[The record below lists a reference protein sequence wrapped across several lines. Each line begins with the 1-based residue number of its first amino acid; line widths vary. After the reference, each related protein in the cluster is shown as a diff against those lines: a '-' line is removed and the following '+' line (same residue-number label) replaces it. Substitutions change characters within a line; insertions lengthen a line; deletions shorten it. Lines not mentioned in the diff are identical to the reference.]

1 MAATND
7 LSNCID
13 KFTSRLDKV
22 IAQETV
28 TGDLNMNQDLVGE
41 MSGNGKIEIATIS
54 MDGLA
59 THKRGQGFTKGGI
72 SLKWNPYQLEY
83 ERDREFDID
92 VLDDD
97 ERAKLVSANVMGE
110 FARTQVVPEVDAV
123 RFAKLAKNAGTTVK
137 KNLSGADE
145 TVAALLEAE
154 QCMEDH
160 GVKLSQCLFYH
171 SAATKKLLRL
181 SNKYDLS
188 AGQAPNSNFSTYDE
202 MKMIGVAGDRFYSA
216 IKLLDGTT
224 SGEEK
229 GGYEKATE
237 GKALNFIVM
246 APEAAAAISK
256 HEKLRYFSP
265 DVNQNDDAHLWQY
278 RLFHDLIVYAQKKGL
293 IYAHVAETA

>member
-1 MAATND
+1 MPATND

-13 KFTSRLDKV
+13 KFTTRLDKV

-123 RFAKLAKNAGTTVK
+123 RFAKLAKNAGTIVK
-137 KNLSGADE
+137 KDLSGADE

>member
-13 KFTSRLDKV
+13 KFTNRLDKV

-59 THKRGQGFTKGGI
+59 THRRGQGFTKGGI

-137 KNLSGADE
+137 KDLSGADE

-224 SGEEK
+224 AGEEK
-229 GGYEKATE
+229 GGYEKAAE

-265 DVNQNDDAHLWQY
+265 DVNQSDDAHLWQY

>member
-1 MAATND
+1 MAATNN
-7 LSNCID
+7 LANCID
-13 KFTSRLDKV
+13 KFTTRLDKV
-22 IAQETV
+22 IARETV
-28 TGDLNMNQDLVGE
+28 TGDLNMNQDLLGE
-41 MSGNGKIEIATIS
+41 MSGNGKIEIASID

-59 THKRGQGFTKGGI
+59 THNRGQGFTKGGI
-72 SLKWNPYQLEY
+72 SVTWQPYQLQY
-83 ERDREFDID
+83 ERDREFNID

-97 ERAKLVSANVMGE
+97 ERAKLVSANAMGE
-110 FARTQVVPEVDAV
+110 FARTKVVPEVDAI
-123 RFAKLAKNAGTTVK
+123 RFAKLTQNAGTTVTK
-137 KNLSGADE
+137 DLSGADE
-145 TVAALLEAE
+145 TVAAVLEAE

-181 SNKYDLS
+181 SNKYQLS
-188 AGQAPNSNFSTYDE
+188 AGESPNSNFGTYDE

-229 GGYEKATE
+229 GGYEKAE
-237 GKALNFIVM
+237 DGKALNFIVM

-265 DVNQNDDAHLWQY
+265 DVNQDDDAHKWQY
-278 RLFHDLIVYAQKKGL
+278 RLYHDLIVYLKKKGL
-293 IYAHVAETA
+293 IYAHVAVTA

>member
-1 MAATND
+1 MPATNN

-13 KFTSRLDKV
+13 KFTNRLDKV

-28 TGDLNMNQDLVGE
+28 TGDLNMNQDLLGE
-41 MSGNGKIEIATIS
+41 MSGNGKIEIASID

-59 THKRGQGFTKGGI
+59 THNRGQGFTKGGI
-72 SLKWNPYQLEY
+72 SVTWQPYQLQY
-83 ERDREFDID
+83 ERDREFNID

-97 ERAKLVSANVMGE
+97 ERAKLVSANAMGE
-110 FARTQVVPEVDAV
+110 FARTKVVPEVDAI
-123 RFAKLAKNAGTTVK
+123 RFAKLTQNAGTTVTK
-137 KNLSGADE
+137 DLSGADE
-145 TVAALLEAE
+145 TVAAVLEAE

-181 SNKYDLS
+181 SNKYQLS
-188 AGQAPNSNFSTYDE
+188 AGESPNSNFGTYDE

-229 GGYEKATE
+229 GGYEKAE
-237 GKALNFIVM
+237 DGKALNFIVM

-265 DVNQNDDAHLWQY
+265 DVNQDDDAHKWQY
-278 RLFHDLIVYAQKKGL
+278 RLYHDLIVYLKKKGL
-293 IYAHVAETA
+293 IYAHVAVTA

>member
-1 MAATND
+1 MPATNN

-13 KFTSRLDKV
+13 KFTNRLDKV

-28 TGDLNMNQDLVGE
+28 TGDLNMNQDLLGE
-41 MSGNGKIEIATIS
+41 MSGNGKIEIASID

-59 THKRGQGFTKGGI
+59 THNRGQGFTKGGI
-72 SLKWNPYQLEY
+72 SVTWQPYQLQY
-83 ERDREFDID
+83 ERDREFNID

-97 ERAKLVSANVMGE
+97 ERAKLVSANAMGE
-110 FARTQVVPEVDAV
+110 FARTKVVPEVDAI
-123 RFAKLAKNAGTTVK
+123 RFAKLTKNAGTTVTK
-137 KNLSGADE
+137 DLSGADE
-145 TVAALLEAE
+145 TVAAVLEAE

-181 SNKYDLS
+181 SNKYQLS
-188 AGQAPNSNFSTYDE
+188 AGESPNSNFGTYDE

-216 IKLLDGTT
+216 IKLLNGTT

-229 GGYEKATE
+229 GGYKKAE
-237 GKALNFIVM
+237 DGKALNFIVM

-265 DVNQNDDAHLWQY
+265 DVNQDDDAHKWQY
-278 RLFHDLIVYAQKKGL
+278 RLYHDLIVYLKKSGL
-293 IYAHVAETA
+293 IYAHVAVTA

>member
-1 MAATND
+1 MSATND

-13 KFTSRLDKV
+13 KFTTRLDKV

-137 KNLSGADE
+137 KDLSGADE

>member
-1 MAATND
+1 MSATND

-13 KFTSRLDKV
+13 KFTTRLDKV

-137 KNLSGADE
+137 KDLSGADE

-246 APEAAAAISK
+246 APQAAAAISK

-265 DVNQNDDAHLWQY
+265 DVNQSDDAHLWQY

>member
-1 MAATND
+1 MPATNN

-13 KFTSRLDKV
+13 KFTNRLDKV

-28 TGDLNMNQDLVGE
+28 TGDLNMNQDLLGE
-41 MSGNGKIEIATIS
+41 MSGNGKIEIASID

-59 THKRGQGFTKGGI
+59 THNRGQGFTKGGI
-72 SLKWNPYQLEY
+72 SVTWQPYQLQY
-83 ERDREFDID
+83 ERDREFNID

-97 ERAKLVSANVMGE
+97 ERAKLVSANAMGE
-110 FARTQVVPEVDAV
+110 FARTKVVPEVDAI
-123 RFAKLAKNAGTTVK
+123 RFAKLTQNAGTTVTK
-137 KNLSGADE
+137 DLSGADE
-145 TVAALLEAE
+145 TVAAVLEAE

-181 SNKYDLS
+181 SSKYQLS
-188 AGQAPNSNFSTYDE
+188 AGESPNSNFGTYDE

-224 SGEEK
+224 SGEER
-229 GGYEKATE
+229 GGYEKAE
-237 GKALNFIVM
+237 DGKALNFIVM

-265 DVNQNDDAHLWQY
+265 DVNQDDDAHKWQY
-278 RLFHDLIVYAQKKGL
+278 RLYHDLIVYLKKRGL
-293 IYAHVAETA
+293 IYAHVAVTA

>member
-13 KFTSRLDKV
+13 KFTNRLDKV

-59 THKRGQGFTKGGI
+59 THRRGQGFTKGGI

-137 KNLSGADE
+137 KDLSGADE

-224 SGEEK
+224 AGEEK
-229 GGYEKATE
+229 GGYEKAAE

-265 DVNQNDDAHLWQY
+265 DVNQSDDAHLWQY

-293 IYAHVAETA
+293 IYAHVAATA

>member
-1 MAATND
+1 MPATNN

-13 KFTSRLDKV
+13 KFTNRLDKV

-28 TGDLNMNQDLVGE
+28 TGDLNMNQDLLGE
-41 MSGNGKIEIATIS
+41 MSGNGKIEIASID

-59 THKRGQGFTKGGI
+59 THNRGQGFTKGGI
-72 SLKWNPYQLEY
+72 SVTWQTYKLQY
-83 ERDREFDID
+83 ERDREFSID

-97 ERAKLVSANVMGE
+97 ERAKLVSANAMGE
-110 FARTQVVPEVDAV
+110 FARTKVVPEVDAI
-123 RFAKLAKNAGTTVK
+123 RFAKLTQNAGTTVTK
-137 KNLSGADE
+137 DLSGADE
-145 TVAALLEAE
+145 TVAAVLEAE

-181 SNKYDLS
+181 SNKYQLS
-188 AGQAPNSNFSTYDE
+188 AGESPNSNFGTYDE

-229 GGYEKATE
+229 GGYEKAE
-237 GKALNFIVM
+237 DGKALNFIVM

-265 DVNQNDDAHLWQY
+265 DVNQDDDAHKWQY
-278 RLFHDLIVYAQKKGL
+278 RLYHDLIVYLKKKGL
-293 IYAHVAETA
+293 IYAHVAVTA

>member
-1 MAATND
+1 MPATNN

-13 KFTSRLDKV
+13 KFTNRLDKV

-28 TGDLNMNQDLVGE
+28 TGDLNMNQDLLGE
-41 MSGNGKIEIATIS
+41 MSGNGKIEIASID

-59 THKRGQGFTKGGI
+59 THNRGQGFTKGGI
-72 SLKWNPYQLEY
+72 SVTWQPYQLQY
-83 ERDREFDID
+83 ERDREFNID

-97 ERAKLVSANVMGE
+97 ERAKLVSANAMGE
-110 FARTQVVPEVDAV
+110 FARTKVVPEVDAI
-123 RFAKLAKNAGTTVK
+123 RFAKLTKNAGTTVTK
-137 KNLSGADE
+137 DLSGADE
-145 TVAALLEAE
+145 TVAAVLEAE

-181 SNKYDLS
+181 SNKYQLS
-188 AGQAPNSNFSTYDE
+188 AGESPNSNFGTYDE

-224 SGEEK
+224 SGEER
-229 GGYEKATE
+229 GGYEKAE
-237 GKALNFIVM
+237 DGKALNFIVM

-265 DVNQNDDAHLWQY
+265 DVNQDDDAHKWQY
-278 RLFHDLIVYAQKKGL
+278 RLYHDLIVYLKKSGL
-293 IYAHVAETA
+293 IYAHVAVTA

>member
-1 MAATND
+1 MPATND

-13 KFTSRLDKV
+13 KFTTRLDKV

-137 KNLSGADE
+137 KDLSGADE

>member
-1 MAATND
+1 MPATNN

-13 KFTSRLDKV
+13 KFTNRLDKV

-28 TGDLNMNQDLVGE
+28 TGDLNMNQDLLGE
-41 MSGNGKIEIATIS
+41 MSGNGKIEIASID

-59 THKRGQGFTKGGI
+59 THNRGQGFTKGGI
-72 SLKWNPYQLEY
+72 SVTWQPYQLQY
-83 ERDREFDID
+83 ERDREFNID

-97 ERAKLVSANVMGE
+97 ERAKLVSANAMGE
-110 FARTQVVPEVDAV
+110 FARTKVVPEVDAI
-123 RFAKLAKNAGTTVK
+123 RFAKLTQNAGTTVEK
-137 KNLSGADE
+137 DLSGADE
-145 TVAALLEAE
+145 TVAAVLEAE

-181 SNKYDLS
+181 SNKYQLS
-188 AGQAPNSNFSTYDE
+188 AGESPNSNFGTYDE

-224 SGEEK
+224 SGEER
-229 GGYEKATE
+229 GGYEKAE
-237 GKALNFIVM
+237 DGKALNFIVM

-265 DVNQNDDAHLWQY
+265 DVNQDDDAHKWQY
-278 RLFHDLIVYAQKKGL
+278 RLYHDLIVYLKKRGL
-293 IYAHVAETA
+293 IYAHVAVTA

>member
-13 KFTSRLDKV
+13 KFTNRLDKV

-72 SLKWNPYQLEY
+72 SLTWNPYQLEY

-92 VLDDD
+92 VLDD

-137 KNLSGADE
+137 KDLSGADE

-181 SNKYDLS
+181 SNKYQLS

-229 GGYEKATE
+229 GGYEKATD

-265 DVNQNDDAHLWQY
+265 DVNQNDDVHLWQY

-293 IYAHVAETA
+293 IYAHVTETA

>member
-13 KFTSRLDKV
+13 KFTNRLDKV

-28 TGDLNMNQDLVGE
+28 TGDLNMNQDLVGK

-137 KNLSGADE
+137 KDLSGADE

-224 SGEEK
+224 AGEEK
-229 GGYEKATE
+229 GGYEKDE
-237 GKALNFIVM
+237 DGKALNFIVM
-246 APEAAAAISK
+246 APQAAAAISK

-265 DVNQNDDAHLWQY
+265 DVNQSDDAHLWQY

-293 IYAHVAETA
+293 IYAHVAATA

>member
-13 KFTSRLDKV
+13 KFTNRLDKV

-28 TGDLNMNQDLVGE
+28 TGDLNMNQDLLGE
-41 MSGNGKIEIATIS
+41 MSGNGKIEIASID

-59 THKRGQGFTKGGI
+59 THERGQGFTKGGI
-72 SLKWNPYQLEY
+72 SVTWQPYQLQY
-83 ERDREFDID
+83 ERDREFNID

-97 ERAKLVSANVMGE
+97 ERAKLVSANAMGE
-110 FARTQVVPEVDAV
+110 FTRTKVVPEVDAI
-123 RFAKLAKNAGTTVK
+123 RFTKLTQNAGTTVK
-137 KNLSGADE
+137 KDLSGADE
-145 TVAALLEAE
+145 TVAAVLEAE

-181 SNKYDLS
+181 SNKYQLS
-188 AGQAPNSNFSTYDE
+188 AGESPNSNFGTYDE

-229 GGYEKATE
+229 GGYEKAE
-237 GKALNFIVM
+237 DGKALNFIVM

-265 DVNQNDDAHLWQY
+265 DVNQDDDAHKWQY
-278 RLFHDLIVYAQKKGL
+278 RLYHDLIVYLKKKGL
-293 IYAHVAETA
+293 IYAHVAVTA

>member
-1 MAATND
+1 MAATNN

-13 KFTSRLDKV
+13 KFTNRLDKV

-41 MSGNGKIEIATIS
+41 MSGNGKIEIASID

-59 THKRGQGFTKGGI
+59 THKRGHGFTKGGI
-72 SLKWNPYQLEY
+72 SVTWQPYQLQY
-83 ERDREFDID
+83 ERDREFNID

-97 ERAKLVSANVMGE
+97 ERAKLVSANAMGE
-110 FARTQVVPEVDAV
+110 FTRTKVVPEVDAI
-123 RFAKLAKNAGTTVK
+123 RFAKLTQNAGTTVK
-137 KNLSGADE
+137 KDLSGADE
-145 TVAALLEAE
+145 TVAAVLEAE

-181 SNKYDLS
+181 SNKYQLS
-188 AGQAPNSNFSTYDE
+188 AGESPNSNFGTYDE

-229 GGYEKATE
+229 GGYEKAE
-237 GKALNFIVM
+237 DGKALNFIVM

-265 DVNQNDDAHLWQY
+265 DVNQDDDAHKWQY
-278 RLFHDLIVYAQKKGL
+278 RLYHDLIVYLKKKGL
-293 IYAHVAETA
+293 IYAHVAVTA

>member
-1 MAATND
+1 MSATND

-13 KFTSRLDKV
+13 KFTTRLDKV

-28 TGDLNMNQDLVGE
+28 TGDLNMNQDLLGE

-72 SLKWNPYQLEY
+72 SLTWNPYQLEY

-137 KNLSGADE
+137 KDLSGADE

-181 SNKYDLS
+181 SNKYQLS

>member
-1 MAATND
+1 MPATND

-13 KFTSRLDKV
+13 KFTTRLDKV

-137 KNLSGADE
+137 KDLSGADE

-265 DVNQNDDAHLWQY
+265 DVNQSDDAHLWQY

>member
-1 MAATND
+1 MAATNN
-7 LSNCID
+7 LSSCID
-13 KFTSRLDKV
+13 KFTNRLDKV

-59 THKRGQGFTKGGI
+59 THRRGQGFTKGGI

-137 KNLSGADE
+137 KDLSGADE

-224 SGEEK
+224 TGEEK
-229 GGYEKATE
+229 GGYEKAAE

-265 DVNQNDDAHLWQY
+265 DVNQSDDAHLWQY

>member
-13 KFTSRLDKV
+13 KFTNRLDKV

-41 MSGNGKIEIATIS
+41 MGGNGKIEIATIS

-72 SLKWNPYQLEY
+72 SLKWTPYQLEY

-137 KNLSGADE
+137 KDLSGADE

-160 GVKLSQCLFYH
+160 GAKLSQCLFYH

-224 SGEEK
+224 AGEEK
-229 GGYEKATE
+229 GGYEKAE
-237 GKALNFIVM
+237 DGKALNFIVM
-246 APEAAAAISK
+246 APQAAAAISK

-265 DVNQNDDAHLWQY
+265 DVNQSDDAHLWQY

-293 IYAHVAETA
+293 IYAHVAATA

>member
-13 KFTSRLDKV
+13 KFTTRLDKV

-72 SLKWNPYQLEY
+72 SLKWNPYQMEY

-137 KNLSGADE
+137 KDLSGADE

-265 DVNQNDDAHLWQY
+265 DVNQSDDAHLWQY

>member
-1 MAATND
+1 MPATNN

-13 KFTSRLDKV
+13 KFTNRLDKV

-28 TGDLNMNQDLVGE
+28 TGDLNMNQDLLGE
-41 MSGNGKIEIATIS
+41 MSGNGKIEIASID

-59 THKRGQGFTKGGI
+59 THNRGQGFTKGGI
-72 SLKWNPYQLEY
+72 SVTWQPYQLQY
-83 ERDREFDID
+83 ERDREFNID

-97 ERAKLVSANVMGE
+97 ERAKLVSANAMGE
-110 FARTQVVPEVDAV
+110 FARTKVVPEVDAI
-123 RFAKLAKNAGTTVK
+123 RFAKLTQNAGTTVNK
-137 KNLSGADE
+137 DLSGADE
-145 TVAALLEAE
+145 TVAAVLEAE

-181 SNKYDLS
+181 SNKYQLS
-188 AGQAPNSNFSTYDE
+188 AGESPNSNFGTYDE

-224 SGEEK
+224 SGEER
-229 GGYEKATE
+229 GGYEKAE
-237 GKALNFIVM
+237 DGKALNFIVM

-265 DVNQNDDAHLWQY
+265 DVNQDDDAHKWQY
-278 RLFHDLIVYAQKKGL
+278 RLYHDLIVYLKKRGL
-293 IYAHVAETA
+293 IYAHVAVTA

>member
-1 MAATND
+1 MAATNN
-7 LSNCID
+7 LANCID
-13 KFTSRLDKV
+13 KFTTRLDKV

-28 TGDLNMNQDLVGE
+28 TGDLNMNQDLLGE

-137 KNLSGADE
+137 KDLSGADE

>member
-13 KFTSRLDKV
+13 KFTNRLDKV

-83 ERDREFDID
+83 ERDREFNID

-137 KNLSGADE
+137 KDLSGADE
-145 TVAALLEAE
+145 TAAALLEAE

-224 SGEEK
+224 AGEEK
-229 GGYEKATE
+229 GGYEKAAE

-265 DVNQNDDAHLWQY
+265 DVNQSDDAHLWQY

>member
-1 MAATND
+1 MPATND

-13 KFTSRLDKV
+13 KFTTRLDKV

-97 ERAKLVSANVMGE
+97 ERAKLVSASVMGE
-110 FARTQVVPEVDAV
+110 FVRTQVVPEVDAV

-137 KNLSGADE
+137 KDLSGADE

>member
-1 MAATND
+1 MPATNN

-13 KFTSRLDKV
+13 RFTNRLDKV

-28 TGDLNMNQDLVGE
+28 TGDLNMNQDLLGE
-41 MSGNGKIEIATIS
+41 MSGNGKIEIASID

-59 THKRGQGFTKGGI
+59 THNRGQGFTKGGI
-72 SLKWNPYQLEY
+72 SVTWQPYQLQY
-83 ERDREFDID
+83 ERDREFNID

-97 ERAKLVSANVMGE
+97 ERAKLVSANAMGE
-110 FARTQVVPEVDAV
+110 FARTKVVPEVDAI
-123 RFAKLAKNAGTTVK
+123 RFAKLTQNAGTTVTK
-137 KNLSGADE
+137 DLSGADE
-145 TVAALLEAE
+145 TVAAVLEAE

-181 SNKYDLS
+181 SNKYQLS
-188 AGQAPNSNFSTYDE
+188 AGESPNSNFGTYDE

-229 GGYEKATE
+229 GGYEKAE
-237 GKALNFIVM
+237 DGKALNFIVM

-265 DVNQNDDAHLWQY
+265 DVNQDDDAHKWQY
-278 RLFHDLIVYAQKKGL
+278 RLYHDLIVYLKKKGL
-293 IYAHVAETA
+293 IYAHVAVAA

>member
-13 KFTSRLDKV
+13 KFTNRLDKV

-59 THKRGQGFTKGGI
+59 THKRGPGFTKGGI

-137 KNLSGADE
+137 KDLSGADE
-145 TVAALLEAE
+145 TVAAVLEAE

-181 SNKYDLS
+181 SNKYQLS

-229 GGYEKATE
+229 GGYEKAE
-237 GKALNFIVM
+237 DGKALNFIVM

-265 DVNQNDDAHLWQY
+265 DVNQSDDAHLWQY

-293 IYAHVAETA
+293 IYAHVAATA

>member
-13 KFTSRLDKV
+13 KFTNRLDKV

-137 KNLSGADE
+137 KDLSGADE

-181 SNKYDLS
+181 SSKYDLS

-202 MKMIGVAGDRFYSA
+202 MKMIGVAGDRFYST

-224 SGEEK
+224 AGEEK
-229 GGYEKATE
+229 GGYEKAE
-237 GKALNFIVM
+237 DGKALNFIVM
-246 APEAAAAISK
+246 APQAAAAISK

-265 DVNQNDDAHLWQY
+265 DVNQSDDAHLWQY

-293 IYAHVAETA
+293 IYAHVAATA

>member
-1 MAATND
+1 MPATNN

-13 KFTSRLDKV
+13 KFTNRLDKV

-28 TGDLNMNQDLVGE
+28 TGDLNMNQDLLGE
-41 MSGNGKIEIATIS
+41 MSGNGKIEIASID

-59 THKRGQGFTKGGI
+59 THNRGQGFTKGGI
-72 SLKWNPYQLEY
+72 SVTWQPYQLQY
-83 ERDREFDID
+83 ERDREFNID

-97 ERAKLVSANVMGE
+97 ERAKLVSANAMGE
-110 FARTQVVPEVDAV
+110 FTRTKVVPEVDAI
-123 RFAKLAKNAGTTVK
+123 RFAKLTQNAGTTVNK
-137 KNLSGADE
+137 DLSGADE
-145 TVAALLEAE
+145 TVAAVLEAE

-181 SNKYDLS
+181 SNKYQLS
-188 AGQAPNSNFSTYDE
+188 AGESPNSNFGTYDE

-224 SGEEK
+224 SGEER
-229 GGYEKATE
+229 GGYEKAE
-237 GKALNFIVM
+237 DGKALNFIVM

-265 DVNQNDDAHLWQY
+265 DVNQDDDAHKWQY
-278 RLFHDLIVYAQKKGL
+278 RLYHDLIVYLKKRGL
-293 IYAHVAETA
+293 IYAHVAVTA

>member
-1 MAATND
+1 MPATNN

-13 KFTSRLDKV
+13 KFTNRLDKV

-28 TGDLNMNQDLVGE
+28 TGDLNMNQDLLGE
-41 MSGNGKIEIATIS
+41 MSGNGKIEIASID

-59 THKRGQGFTKGGI
+59 THNRGQGFTKGGI
-72 SLKWNPYQLEY
+72 SVTWQPYQLQY
-83 ERDREFDID
+83 ERDREFNID

-97 ERAKLVSANVMGE
+97 ERAKLVSANAMGE
-110 FARTQVVPEVDAV
+110 FARTKVVPEVDAI
-123 RFAKLAKNAGTTVK
+123 RFAKLTQNAGTTVTK
-137 KNLSGADE
+137 DLSGADE
-145 TVAALLEAE
+145 TVAAVLEAE

-181 SNKYDLS
+181 SNKYQLS
-188 AGQAPNSNFSTYDE
+188 AGESPNSNFGTYDE

-229 GGYEKATE
+229 GGYEKAE
-237 GKALNFIVM
+237 DGKALNFIVM

-265 DVNQNDDAHLWQY
+265 EVNQDDDAHKWQY
-278 RLFHDLIVYAQKKGL
+278 RLYHDLIVYLKKKGL
-293 IYAHVAETA
+293 IYAHVAVTA

>member
-72 SLKWNPYQLEY
+72 SLTWNPYQLEY

-137 KNLSGADE
+137 KDLSGADE

-181 SNKYDLS
+181 SNKYQLS

-256 HEKLRYFSP
+256 PE
-265 DVNQNDDAHLWQY
+265 
-278 RLFHDLIVYAQKKGL
+278 
-293 IYAHVAETA
+293 

>member
-1 MAATND
+1 MAATNN
-7 LSNCID
+7 LANCID
-13 KFTSRLDKV
+13 KFTTRLDKV

-28 TGDLNMNQDLVGE
+28 TGDLNMNQDLLGE
-41 MSGNGKIEIATIS
+41 MSGNGKIEIAS
-54 MDGLA
+54 LDMDGLA

-72 SLKWNPYQLEY
+72 SVTWQPYQLQY
-83 ERDREFDID
+83 ERDREFNID

-97 ERAKLVSANVMGE
+97 ERAKIVSANAMGE
-110 FARTQVVPEVDAV
+110 FAKLTQ
-123 RFAKLAKNAGTTVK
+123 NAGTTVK
-137 KNLSGADE
+137 KDLSGADE
-145 TVAALLEAE
+145 TVAAVLEAE

-181 SNKYDLS
+181 SNKYQLS
-188 AGQAPNSNFSTYDE
+188 AGEAPNSNFGTYDE

-229 GGYEKATE
+229 GGYEKAEE

-265 DVNQNDDAHLWQY
+265 DVNQDDDAHKWQY
-278 RLFHDLIVYAQKKGL
+278 RLYHDLIVYLKKKGL
-293 IYAHVAETA
+293 IYAHVAVTA

>member
-13 KFTSRLDKV
+13 KFTNRLDKV

-137 KNLSGADE
+137 KDLSGADE
-145 TVAALLEAE
+145 TVEALLEAE
-154 QCMEDH
+154 QCMGDH

-229 GGYEKATE
+229 GGYEKAAD

-246 APEAAAAISK
+246 APQAAAAISK

-265 DVNQNDDAHLWQY
+265 DVNQSDDAHLWQY

>member
-1 MAATND
+1 MPATND

-13 KFTSRLDKV
+13 KFTTRLDKV

-137 KNLSGADE
+137 KDLSGADE

-224 SGEEK
+224 SGEEQ

-265 DVNQNDDAHLWQY
+265 DVNQSDDAHLWQY

>member
-13 KFTSRLDKV
+13 KFTNRLDKV

-28 TGDLNMNQDLVGE
+28 TGDLNMNQGLVGE
-41 MSGNGKIEIATIS
+41 MSGNGKIEIASID

-59 THKRGQGFTKGGI
+59 THKRGQGFAKGGI
-72 SLKWNPYQLEY
+72 SVTWQPYQLQY
-83 ERDREFDID
+83 ERDREFSID
-92 VLDDD
+92 ELDDD
-97 ERAKLVSANVMGE
+97 ERAKLVSANAMGE
-110 FARTQVVPEVDAV
+110 FTRTKVVPEVDAI
-123 RFAKLAKNAGTTVK
+123 RFAKLTQNAGTTVK
-137 KNLSGADE
+137 KDLSGADE
-145 TVAALLEAE
+145 TVAAVLEAE

-181 SNKYDLS
+181 SNKYQLS
-188 AGQAPNSNFSTYDE
+188 AGESPNSNFGTYDE

-229 GGYEKATE
+229 GGYEKAE
-237 GKALNFIVM
+237 DGKALNFIVM

-265 DVNQNDDAHLWQY
+265 DVNQDDDAHKWQY
-278 RLFHDLIVYAQKKGL
+278 RLYHDLIVYLKKKGL
-293 IYAHVAETA
+293 IYAHVAVTA